1 MLGRTGSL
9 GAFGP
14 GQDDSEDVSPR
25 ALADPDSQFVECGAM
40 TVHVKEAAPPVSG
53 ACDDTACVVRPWLHI
68 FRTKTC
74 LSCCGRLRMDC
85 FFRCR
90 LARANQ
96 RWASC

>member
-40 TVHVKEAAPPVSG
+40 TVHVKEAAPPVSS
-53 ACDDTACVVRPWLHI
+53 ACDDPACATRPWLQY
-68 FRTKTC
+68 
-74 LSCCGRLRMDC
+74 CGHTLQEVIN
-85 FFRCR
+85 FTSVVRCSSS
-90 LARANQ
+90 
-96 RWASC
+96 ASLDAGW

>member
-40 TVHVKEAAPPVSG
+40 TVHVKEAAPLVSS
-53 ACDDTACVVRPWLHI
+53 ACDEPACVVQLRL
-68 FRTKTC
+68 
-74 LSCCGRLRMDC
+74 LSCGHMSCRKLRFAM
-85 FFRCR
+85 
-90 LARANQ
+90 L
-96 RWASC
+96 W